1 MSCED
6 RQELLQDLASGEIS
20 AEARRE
26 LKAHLE
32 ICPACRRDLSAYRML
47 FQALPTLPE
56 PAIPVDLSEQVMAA
70 VRSQR
75 KLRRRPERE
84 HVAQR
89 LIRRTVLV
97 ASAAAFVITLGT
109 ALWGWSGR
117 ILAIAD
123 RSLSRGLVGFWETAK
138 ELWALLQ
145 LGRDLVTTL
154 EPVALNIWAVLR
166 RVGDPLA
173 GYGPIILAAYLGVLL
188 IGSLLFW
195 RALSLRDH
203 RRLGHAS

>member
-20 AEARRE
+20 AQAKSEIEAHVE
-26 LKAHLE
+26 VCA
-32 ICPACRRDLSAYRML
+32 ACRRDLSAYRML
-47 FQALPTLPE
+47 FQALPNLPE

-75 KLRRRPERE
+75 SLRRRPERE
-84 HVAQR
+84 PAAQR

-97 ASAAAFVITLGT
+97 AFASAFVVTLSA

-145 LGRDLVTTL
+145 LGRELATTL
-154 EPVALNIWAVLR
+154 QPIALNTWSVLR

-173 GYGPIILAAYLGVLL
+173 GYGPVILAAYLGVLL